1 MSQIIPN
8 QAPDIVD
15 ELVAVAPG
23 SFIDELRR
31 RRPVTREQ
39 TQRAYDA
46 LFSPVDDGEVS
57 SSERWI
63 IAAFATRLA
72 GASTSAAAGGTEFA
86 GHYATRASAADPE
99 RATIALAEAAA
110 AATAGPYGDYAES
123 GLQGENTPGERYS
136 AQPVRDALGAR
147 LAAALEH
154 THLLVFR
161 PREASA
167 AALDALLEAG
177 WSIDGIVTI
186 SQLIAFLSYQQ
197 RVVAG
202 LRVLAEEAAA

>member
-1 MSQIIPN
+1 MSQITPN
-8 QAPDIVD
+8 PAPDIVD
-15 ELVAVAPG
+15 ELVDVAPG

-57 SSERWI
+57 IAERWI

-72 GASTSAAAGGTEFA
+72 AAADAGGA
-86 GHYATRASAADPE
+86 DVDGHHATQAYAADPQ
-99 RATIALAEAAA
+99 RASVALAEAAA
-110 AATAGPYGDYAES
+110 AATEGPYGDYAES
-123 GLQGENTPGERYS
+123 GLQGENAAGERYS
-136 AQPVRDALGAR
+136 AQAVRDALGAR

-154 THLLVFR
+154 AHLLVFR

-167 AALDALLEAG
+167 QALDALLEAG
-177 WSIDGIVTI
+177 WSIEGIVTI